1 MISHYLGVTTELM
14 KGDDQFSGKKVV
26 LGEILFKFG
35 DRVPKA
41 SDKYQSYKNAYGIL
55 QKGLAR
61 CAEEDD
67 TGLIINNL
75 TTYQCVLG
83 SKLNHKYRMNL
94 PESIRQF
101 YRFDEII

>member
-1 MISHYLGVTTELM
+1 MKRKKQYFVLQKILWHFSHMMVQKAEC
-14 KGDDQFSGKKVV
+14 
-26 LGEILFKFG
+26 KFG